1 MDPATALGV
10 AAAAVQF
17 IEVGLKTLAL
27 CKQIRDSDTD
37 STVLHAE
44 LLQATK
50 QLESLQKAVTLDV
63 FPRDTSRAIKQCS
76 QDCSSAAKELQDLLT
91 EIRAIAQKKRFGAAR
106 AAFRAMKDQ
115 KKVEKLQ
122 NRLEKCQSRFQT
134 AVSVDTRE
142 QVLVLLQGQGKI
154 SQTLEDVVFPEL
166 KQMHETTHGQIA
178 AVQKSSRAYHETTH
192 KALANLKMASKASQ
206 KSIECMDAKVKT
218 GFDHAQ
224 ASSDHQAFLRSLE
237 FPEMFSRHRHIDQP
251 APGTF
256 EWIFKRT
263 SGQVA
268 PDPKTLELQGRF
280 DKWLRSSEPVF
291 WVNGKA
297 GSGKSSLMSFIES
310 HETTNDLLNIWAGGR
325 KLHVFSFFFWRAG
338 SEMQKSIIGLLQTL
352 LYQLARAKPVII
364 SDLKLNVQSS
374 HAFPWTE
381 KRLQHTVEQAL
392 SLFSDDRI
400 FLLID
405 GLDEFQGKYT
415 ALVTLLLGLQDKS
428 SAKMCL
434 SSRPETALSRQLG
447 SFPSLRLQNLNYRDI
462 EYFVREELTACAH
475 VFKDDTD
482 FRLLIGDVAERAEGV
497 FLWAVLVC
505 KSLVSGYEAR
515 DDEKMIKRRL
525 AAVPAGLEELFAHMF
540 SNIEREHREYL
551 TRCFFL
557 LKWSKQA
564 SQSVTLPL
572 ITAFVSEDSYSSL
585 EDFREACDIVKHRVV
600 AQGKG
605 LLELREVEGLDASTN
620 IYLRQFGLCVLK
632 DMSSGKPYYQSV
644 RLSNSGILL
653 ELESLSLG
661 WVHRSAYDCILGDSS
676 DVKDSWTDSM
686 DEDKLLRDLLNA
698 KLWLSCY
705 YPAQHMSCYNGPVQQ
720 IASLVEIHGDT
731 MRQEIY
737 QALDEL
743 HDTIQ
748 ASYYGRPCADMERS
762 KFAKSKNHHIYKEA
776 RPLRTFWLVVTSRG
790 LGDYMLTRFDKIKS
804 SEYVD
809 ILCSGFLYFRSLV
822 GLDTKILMPSLTLS
836 LVHLLA
842 DGPMGHSNIA
852 ACLSEEDLEWDE
864 RSRFCCSWIGN
875 GKSSE
880 RRIVSDVL
888 RIVWSL
894 GVGSFYLG
902 HKVAA
907 EPRNGFPLDEAGF
920 QRELFRLSDLWQI
933 HWGRGLAPQD
943 KAYRPLSI
951 QVPAYITAWDVEVQ
965 WAPELGSVAD
975 ESILNWRF
983 ICFDHKQDCVR
994 QYSSGDHLSIS
1005 ACFDVRNHLSHKL
1018 MRRYGWI
1025 EKNKASVGFVG
1036 TPENQAQCLQAILEE
1051 VWADTEGQFRDGWQQ
1066 LYMLACLKKHFGAFW
1081 VADEEAWVEYCRHD

>member
-17 IEVGLKTLAL
+17 IEIGLKTLAL

-44 LLQATK
+44 LQQSSK
-50 QLESLQKAVTLDV
+50 QLESLRKAVTLSN
-63 FPRDTSRAIKQCS
+63 FTHDTSRAIKQCG
-76 QDCSSAAKELQDLLT
+76 QDCSSAAKELQDLLS
-91 EIRAIAQKKRFGAAR
+91 EIRSIAQKKRFGAAR

-122 NRLEKCQSRFQT
+122 NNLEKCQARFQT

-142 QVLVLLQGQGKI
+142 QVLALLQGQGKI
-154 SQTLEDVVFPEL
+154 SQALEHVVFPEL
-166 KQMHETTHGQIA
+166 KQMHEATNGQISGFQKTSSA
-178 AVQKSSRAYHETTH
+178 AHKTTH
-192 KALANLKMASKASQ
+192 KALVELKTTSKASG
-206 KSIECMDAKVKT
+206 KAIEGID
-218 GFDHAQ
+218 
-224 ASSDHQAFLRSLE
+224 SSMENQAFLRSLE
-237 FPEMFSRHRHIDQP
+237 FPEMFSRHRHIEQP

-256 EWIFKRT
+256 EWIFMRS
-263 SGQVA
+263 SG
-268 PDPKTLELQGRF
+268 PMRSDPRILKLQGRF

-310 HETTNDLLNIWAGGR
+310 HENTNDLLKIWAGRR

-338 SEMQKSIIGLLQTL
+338 SEMQKSIIGLLQSL
-352 LYQLARAKPVII
+352 LYQLARAKPAII
-364 SDLKLNVQSS
+364 SDLMRDDQSAQV
-374 HAFPWTE
+374 HTWTE
-381 KRLQHTVEQAL
+381 KRLRRAVEHAL

-405 GLDEFQGKYT
+405 GLDEFEGKYT

-428 SAKMCL
+428 SAKLCL
-434 SSRPETALSRQLG
+434 SSRPETALIRQLG
-447 SFPSLRLQNLNYRDI
+447 SFPSLRLQDLNYRDI
-462 EYFVREELTACAH
+462 EHFVREELTACAH

-482 FRLLIGDVAERAEGV
+482 FRLLIDDVAERAEGV

-515 DDEKMIKRRL
+515 DDEKTIKRRL

-540 SNIEREHREYL
+540 SSIEREHREYL

-564 SQSVTLPL
+564 GQSVTLPL
-572 ITAFVSEDSYSSL
+572 ITAFVSEDPHSSL
-585 EDFREACDIVKHRVV
+585 KDFREACDIVKHRIV

-605 LLELREVEGLDASTN
+605 LLELREVEGPDASAN
-620 IYLRQFGLCVLK
+620 IYLRQFGLCTLK

-653 ELESLSLG
+653 ELEPLSLG

-676 DVKDSWTDSM
+676 DVKHSWTNSM

-705 YPAQHMSCYNGPVQQ
+705 YPSQHMSCYNGPVQQ
-720 IASLVEIHGDT
+720 IASLVEIHGHN
-731 MRQEIY
+731 MRQEVY

-762 KFAKSKNHHIYKEA
+762 KFVKSKNHHIYNEA

-790 LGDYMLTRFDKIKS
+790 LGDYLLTRFDKIKS
-804 SEYVD
+804 SGYVD
-809 ILCSGFLYFRSLV
+809 IICSGLLYFRSLV
-822 GLDTKILMPSLTLS
+822 SLDTKILMPSLTLS
-836 LVHLLA
+836 LDHLLA
-842 DGPMGHSNIA
+842 GGSMGHSTIA
-852 ACLSEEDLEWDE
+852 ARVSEEDLEWDE
-864 RSRFCCSWIGN
+864 QSRFCCSWIGN

-880 RRIVSDVL
+880 RRMVGDVL
-888 RIVWSL
+888 RIVWSF

-902 HKVAA
+902 HKAVR

-943 KAYRPLSI
+943 RKYRPLSI
-951 QVPAYITAWDVEVQ
+951 QVPAYVTAWNVEVQ

-975 ESILNWRF
+975 ESLLNWRF
-983 ICFDHKQDCVR
+983 ICFDHKQDYAR
-994 QYSSGDHLSIS
+994 QYSSGDHMSIS
-1005 ACFDVRNHLSHKL
+1005 ACFDVKKDSNKAL

-1036 TPENQAQCLQAILEE
+1036 TPETQAQCLQAILTE
-1051 VWADTEGQFRDGWQQ
+1051 VWADADGQFDDGWQQ
-1066 LYMLACLKKHFGAFW
+1066 LYMLACLKKHFDAFW
-1081 VADEEAWVEYCRHD
+1081 VADEQAWAEYCRHD

>member
-44 LLQATK
+44 LQQSTK
-50 QLESLQKAVTLDV
+50 QLESLQKAVTLNN
-63 FPRDTSRAIKQCS
+63 FPRDTSRAIKQCG
-76 QDCSSAAKELQDLLT
+76 QDCSSAAKELQDLLS
-91 EIRAIAQKKRFGAAR
+91 EIRSVAQKKRFGAAR

-122 NRLEKCQSRFQT
+122 NKLEKCQLRFQT

-142 QVLVLLQGQGKI
+142 QVLALLQGQGKI

-166 KQMHETTHGQIA
+166 KQMHEATNDQISSFQKTSSA
-178 AVQKSSRAYHETTH
+178 AHKTTH
-192 KALANLKMASKASQ
+192 KTLVDLKTTSEASVKAI
-206 KSIECMDAKVKT
+206 KDID
-218 GFDHAQ
+218 
-224 ASSDHQAFLRSLE
+224 SSMKNQAFLRSLE

-256 EWIFKRT
+256 EWIFMRS
-263 SGQVA
+263 SGPVRS
-268 PDPKTLELQGRF
+268 DPRILEFQGRF

-310 HETTNDLLNIWAGGR
+310 HENTNDLLKIWAGKR
-325 KLHVFSFFFWRAG
+325 ELYVLSFFFWRAG
-338 SEMQKSIIGLLQTL
+338 SEMQKSILGLLQSL
-352 LYQLARAKPVII
+352 LYQLARAKPAII
-364 SDLKLNVQSS
+364 SDLMRDDQATQV
-374 HAFPWTE
+374 PTWTE
-381 KRLQHTVEQAL
+381 KRLQRAVEHAL
-392 SLFSDDRI
+392 SLFSEDRI

-405 GLDEFQGKYT
+405 GLDEFEGKYT

-428 SAKMCL
+428 NAKICL
-434 SSRPETALSRQLG
+434 SSRPETALIRQLG
-447 SFPSLRLQNLNYRDI
+447 SFPSLRLQDLNYRDI
-462 EYFVREELTACAH
+462 EHFVHEELTACAH
-475 VFKDDTD
+475 AFKDDTD
-482 FRLLIGDVAERAEGV
+482 FRLLIDDVAERAEGV

-564 SQSVTLPL
+564 GQNVTLPL
-572 ITAFVSEDSYSSL
+572 IAAFVSEDSYSSL
-585 EDFREACDIVKHRVV
+585 EDFREACDIVKHRII

-653 ELESLSLG
+653 ELEPLSLG
-661 WVHRSAYDCILGDSS
+661 WVHRSAYDCILGDLS

-731 MRQEIY
+731 MRQETY

-743 HDTIQ
+743 HDTMQ
-748 ASYYGRPCADMERS
+748 SSYYGRSCADMEKS
-762 KFAKSKNHHIYKEA
+762 KFVRSKNHHIYKEA
-776 RPLRTFWLVVTSRG
+776 KPLRTFWLVVTSRG
-790 LGDYMLTRFDKIKS
+790 LGDYLLTRFDKIKS

-809 ILCSGFLYFRSLV
+809 ILCSGLLYFRSLV
-822 GLDTKILMPSLTLS
+822 SLDTKILMPSLTLS
-836 LVHLLA
+836 LDHLLA
-842 DGPMGHSNIA
+842 GGPMGHSNIA

-864 RSRFCCSWIGN
+864 RSRFCCSWVGN
-875 GKSSE
+875 GNSSE
-880 RRIVSDVL
+880 RRMVSDIL
-888 RIVWSL
+888 RIVWSF

-902 HKVAA
+902 HKAA
-907 EPRNGFPLDEAGF
+907 REPRNGFPLDEAGC

-943 KAYRPLSI
+943 RKYRPLSI
-951 QVPAYITAWDVEVQ
+951 QVPAYVTAWNVEVQ

-983 ICFDHKQDCVR
+983 ICFDHKQDYGR
-994 QYSSGDHLSIS
+994 QYSSGDHLSIF
-1005 ACFDVRNHLSHKL
+1005 ACFDVRNHSSQEL

-1036 TPENQAQCLQAILEE
+1036 TPENQAQCLQAIQDE
-1051 VWADTEGQFRDGWQQ
+1051 VWADTDGQFDDGWQQ
-1066 LYMLACLKKHFGAFW
+1066 LYMLACLKKDFGAFW
-1081 VADEEAWVEYCRHD
+1081 AVDEQAWDELCRHN